1 MKTSSWGETVLS
13 GYYSSSLS
21 AKIEGRSYP
30 CFWNFTSKPYSWSRL
45 KWNCN
50 HGAFHGLWWPEKVK
64 VLCLVL
70 CLQWKGV
77 WLRREFFLNLCDPS
91 FTTKTSPLT
100 CHLADEESPQPIHT
114 PEEVTTP
121 FRRSRQTFQYLF
133 IFSRQKNRQN
143 LFFFVIEIICVPC
156 RYFSKC
162 RQSYRS
168 KSITYILPMHL
179 WPSDILY

>member
-1 MKTSSWGETVLS
+1 MQEFICWLLFIPLISSLIQILFADIFLQRWTVDLTPVFGTLPVSPTLGLGWNETVIMGHS
-13 GYYSSSLS
+13 M
-21 AKIEGRSYP
+21 
-30 CFWNFTSKPYSWSRL
+30 
-45 KWNCN
+45 
-50 HGAFHGLWWPEKVK
+50 GLWWPEKVK

-91 FTTKTSPLT
+91 FITKTSPLT

-162 RQSYRS
+162 RQSYQVNQ
-168 KSITYILPMHL
+168 
-179 WPSDILY
+179 